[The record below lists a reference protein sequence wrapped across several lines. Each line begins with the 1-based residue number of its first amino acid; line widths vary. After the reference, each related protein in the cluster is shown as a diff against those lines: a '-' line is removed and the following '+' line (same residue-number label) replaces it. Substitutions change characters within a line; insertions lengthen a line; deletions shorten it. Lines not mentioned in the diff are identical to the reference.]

1 MLKLNSEKNNVVS
14 DKIVNLVLPIL
25 FILRLAFN
33 NGDFNNGAFN

>member
-25 FILRLAFN
+25 FILTLAFN